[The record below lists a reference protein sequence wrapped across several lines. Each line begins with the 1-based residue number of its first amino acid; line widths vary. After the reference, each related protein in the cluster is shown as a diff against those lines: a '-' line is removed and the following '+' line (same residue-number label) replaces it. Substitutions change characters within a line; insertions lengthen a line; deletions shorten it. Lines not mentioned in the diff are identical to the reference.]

1 MDITSRLRGKR
12 VASVMANGHILSL
25 RLETGE
31 EVNIAWLDDNGVPLK
46 GSPAVQSTGARLL
59 TRNLH
64 DLIHAPKH

>member
-12 VASVMANGHILSL
+12 VASAMANGHILSL

-31 EVNIAWLDDNGVPLK
+31 ELNIAWLDDNGLPLK
-46 GSPAVQSTGARLL
+46 GAPAVQSTGARLL

-64 DLIHAPKH
+64 ELIHVPQH